1 MVIICIFMSIITVET
16 FEQGGAILWLLV
28 AVSIFTVAN
37 IVFIIIRFRQ
47 AGLFKPP
54 PAPTF
59 SFEQQQKDRQ
69 KGKSTQV
76 THRLDTCIRSSWS
89 SNTTLSQFK
98 EEIVHAA
105 RLLID
110 DLRLGFRSLEVISA
124 TAPLLGLLG
133 TVMGMIEAFK
143 QLAAAGNQV
152 DPSMLSAGIWQA
164 LLTTA
169 GGLIV
174 AIPALVA
181 WHWFDRKLEKT
192 RVHLNSVLLA
202 ATREFESE
210 FSAR

>member
-1 MVIICIFMSIITVET
+1 MET

-47 AGLFKPP
+47 AGLFQLSSVS
-54 PAPTF
+54 TL
-59 SFEQQQKDRQ
+59 SFEKQAAKQEE
-69 KGKSTQV
+69 KSARV
-76 THRLDTCIRSSWS
+76 THQLDTCIRSSWS
-89 SNTTLSQFK
+89 SDTTLSQFK
-98 EEIVHAA
+98 EEIVHSA
-105 RLLID
+105 RSLID

-174 AIPALVA
+174 AIPALIA
-181 WHWFDRKLEKT
+181 WHWFDRKIEKT